1 MKSTDKKKNKNKRKR
16 EISAVKRIE
25 KCDRV
30 ILCGVSKLRS
40 K

>member
-1 MKSTDKKKNKNKRKR
+1 MKSTDKKEKK

-30 ILCGVSKLRS
+30 ILCGVSKVRS